1 MLDALRPSL
10 EPLVLYETH
19 DPMGADKLDANE
31 FPYALPGWFLEKLHI
46 LSLQEIQSNRYPDAG
61 YHQLK
66 QSIADYAHV
75 DANQVSIGNGS
86 DELIRSLIIAT
97 CLENRGGVLVADPTF
112 SVYRLVA
119 QTLGVPCFDMGRD
132 DDFHLLLDRL
142 DSLLR
147 ERPEH
152 PIRVVFLP
160 TPNSPTGTAL
170 TPQELEKL
178 LQIGPET
185 LVVLD
190 EAYFEFGDMNLVSR
204 LAYHPNL
211 VIMRTFSKAFRLA
224 AYRVGYLLADPWLIQ
239 ALEKVRLPYNLPA
252 LSELAALLAL
262 DNRTELLTALEE
274 IKTERTRVFQHLQK
288 MPGVKV
294 WPSSANFHYFRCQHH
309 DAQQVYQ
316 DLWRQ
321 GTLIRAAGGGLRATV
336 GTPAENDRFLSR
348 LQQAL
353 SLP

>member
-10 EPLVLYETH
+10 ERLVPYETH

-31 FPYALPGWFLEKLHI
+31 FPYDLPAWFKEKLHI
-46 LSLQEIQSNRYPDAG
+46 LSQQEIQANRYPDAG
-61 YHQLK
+61 YRKLK
-66 QSIADYAHV
+66 QSIAAYAQV
-75 DANQVSIGNGS
+75 GANQVSIGTGS

-97 CLENRGGVLVADPTF
+97 CLEDRGAILVADPTF

-119 QTLGVPCFDMGRD
+119 QTLGVPCFDIGRD
-132 DDFHLLLDRL
+132 DNFHLRIDRL
-142 DSLLR
+142 DPLLQA
-147 ERPEH
+147 H

-190 EAYFEFGDMNLVSR
+190 EAYFEFGDMNLVSH
-204 LAYHPNL
+204 LANHPNL
-211 VIMRTFSKAFRLA
+211 VVMRTFSKAFRLA
-224 AYRVGYLLADPWLIQ
+224 AYRIGYILAAPLLIQ

-252 LSELAALLAL
+252 ISELAALLAL
-262 DNRTELLTALEE
+262 DNRTELLAALEE
-274 IKTERTRVFQHLQK
+274 IKAERTRIFQGLQQLS
-288 MPGVKV
+288 GVNV
-294 WPSSANFHYFRCQHH
+294 WPSAANFHYFRCIHQN
-309 DAQQVYQ
+309 AQQIYE
-316 DLWRQ
+316 DLWKQ
-321 GTLIRAAGGGLRATV
+321 GTLIRATGGGLRATV
-336 GTPAENDRFLSR
+336 GTPTENDRFLSR

-353 SLP
+353 HLS

>member
-10 EPLVLYETH
+10 EALVPYETH

-31 FPYALPGWFLEKLHI
+31 FPYDLPGWFKEKLNM
-46 LSLQEIQSNRYPDAG
+46 LSQQEIQANRYPDAG
-61 YHQLK
+61 YPRLK
-66 QSIADYAHV
+66 QSIATYAHV
-75 DANQVSIGNGS
+75 EANQVSIGNGS

-97 CLENRGGVLVADPTF
+97 CLENQGAVLVADPTF

-119 QTLGVPCFDMGRD
+119 QTLGIPCFDIGRD
-132 DDFHLLLDRL
+132 DDFHLRLDRL
-142 DSLLR
+142 DSLLQA
-147 ERPEH
+147 H

-170 TPQELEKL
+170 TAQELEKL

-204 LAYHPNL
+204 LADHPNL
-211 VIMRTFSKAFRLA
+211 VVMRTFSKAFRLA
-224 AYRVGYLLADPWLIQ
+224 AYRVGYILAAPLLIQ

-252 LSELAALLAL
+252 ISEIAALLAL
-262 DNRTELLTALEE
+262 DNRTELLTVLEE
-274 IKTERTRVFQHLQK
+274 IKAERTRMFQELQQLS
-288 MPGVKV
+288 GVKV
-294 WPSSANFHYFRCQHH
+294 WPSAANFHYFRCQDH
-309 DAQQVYQ
+309 DVQQIYE
-316 DLWRQ
+316 DLRKQ
-321 GTLIRAAGGGLRATV
+321 GTLIRATGGGLRATV

-353 SLP
+353 RLP

>member
-10 EPLVLYETH
+10 ERLVPYETH

-31 FPYALPGWFLEKLHI
+31 FPYDLPAWFKEKLDI
-46 LSLQEIQSNRYPDAG
+46 LSQQEIQANRYPDAG
-61 YHQLK
+61 YLKLK
-66 QSIADYAHV
+66 QSIATYAQV
-75 DANQVSIGNGS
+75 EANQVSIGNGS

-97 CLENRGGVLVADPTF
+97 CLENRGAVLVADPTF

-119 QTLGVPCFDMGRD
+119 QTLGVSCFDIGRD
-132 DDFHLLLDRL
+132 DDFHLRL
-142 DSLLR
+142 DCLDPLLQAY
-147 ERPEH
+147 

-170 TPQELEKL
+170 TAQELEKL
-178 LQIGPET
+178 LRIGPET

-204 LAYHPNL
+204 LANHPNL
-211 VIMRTFSKAFRLA
+211 VVMRTFSKAFRLA
-224 AYRVGYLLADPWLIQ
+224 AYRVGYLLADPLLIQ

-252 LSELAALLAL
+252 ISELAALVAL
-262 DNRTELLTALEE
+262 DNRTELLAALEE
-274 IKTERTRVFQHLQK
+274 IKAERTRIFQHLRQLS
-288 MPGVKV
+288 GVNV
-294 WPSSANFHYFRCQHH
+294 WPSAANFHYFRCLDH
-309 DAQQVYQ
+309 DAQRIYE
-316 DLWRQ
+316 DLRKQ
-321 GTLIRAAGGGLRATV
+321 GTLIRATGGGLRATV

-353 SLP
+353 HLP